1 MIKRLACVAVL
12 VGSLGVSGCAPT
24 YTLVRSGPQ
33 PVAKDAFTVSPSQN
47 WNRIPKTANV
57 IAIEESWTKNGPMLD
72 SISFVGGLAE
82 GQALI
87 VQKKKDDQ
95 QVPPFRSDMSPN
107 DLVSMTESYYRVRG
121 GVTVFNVT
129 GVEPA
134 QFLGSNGVK
143 FDFDYVGS
151 DSFPKKGRCFMAVVG
166 GKLYLMKLEGAASH
180 YFASSSTEFDS
191 MAKSAMLAKR

>member
-1 MIKRLACVAVL
+1 MIKRLACLAVL

-134 QFLGSNGVK
+134 QFLGGNHTRRPFGQQRGGM
-143 FDFDYVGS
+143 FDQS
-151 DSFPKKGRCFMAVVG
+151 DINDTFHHQ
-166 GKLYLMKLEGAASH
+166 LE
-180 YFASSSTEFDS
+180 
-191 MAKSAMLAKR
+191 RQ